1 MSSKTIAPTDALAVS
16 IVEFLANDLDT
27 SSVVKAVNNWVDAT
41 LNGGTGGDIK
51 QISSIMENLLGF
63 AFT

>member
-1 MSSKTIAPTDALAVS
+1 
-16 IVEFLANDLDT
+16 VEFLANDLDT